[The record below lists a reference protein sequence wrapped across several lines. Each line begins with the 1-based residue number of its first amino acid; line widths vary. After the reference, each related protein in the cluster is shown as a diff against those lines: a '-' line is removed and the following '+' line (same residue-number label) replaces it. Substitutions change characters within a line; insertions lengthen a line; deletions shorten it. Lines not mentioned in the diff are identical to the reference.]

1 MSPSLTTPPVA
12 LSIAGSD
19 CSAGAGLQADLKTF
33 SALGVYGLTVA
44 TCLVAEIPGKVSRI
58 QAAEEGMVEEQL
70 RLLLGAF
77 PVAAIKTGM
86 LWSAPIIRLVARVLS
101 SLPADRRPWLVVD
114 PVMVATSGDA
124 LIEDDAVA
132 AYRDALFPLADV
144 VTPNMDEAGALLG
157 RPIGREDELAVAAR
171 DLALAL
177 GTSVLL
183 KGGHLRGSVATDILQ
198 PREGPAQTFT
208 GPYFHGVSTH
218 GTGCTF
224 SAAMAAG
231 LARGL
236 TLPEAIG
243 GAKSYVSRAIRTLC
257 RWNAVDA
264 LNHSALK

>member
-19 CSAGAGLQADLKTF
+19 CSAGAGLQADLKSF
-33 SALGVYGLTVA
+33 SALGVYGLTVV

-58 QAAEEGMVEEQL
+58 QPADEAMVEDQL
-70 RLLLGAF
+70 RLLLSAF

-86 LWSAPIIRLVARVLS
+86 LWSAPVIRLVARVLS
-101 SLPADRRPWLVVD
+101 AQPAAQRPWLVVD

-144 VTPNMDEAGALLG
+144 ITPNMDEAAVLLG
-157 RPIGREDELAVAAR
+157 RPVGPVDALPAAAR
-171 DLALAL
+171 DLVLAL
-177 GTSVLL
+177 GTAVLL
-183 KGGHLRGSVATDILQ
+183 KGGHLRGTVATDILQ
-198 PREGPAQTFT
+198 LREGPAQSFT

-224 SAAMAAG
+224 SAAIAAG
-231 LARGL
+231 LAKGL
-236 TLPEAIG
+236 SLPEAV
-243 GAKSYVSRAIRTLC
+243 GAAKAYVSGTLRSLC

-264 LNHSALK
+264 LNHSGLP

>member
-12 LSIAGSD
+12 LTIAGSD

-44 TCLVAEIPGKVSRI
+44 TCLVAEVPGKVSRI
-58 QAAEEGMVEEQL
+58 QPADEAMVEDQL

-86 LWSAPIIRLVARVLS
+86 LWSAPIIRLVARVVS
-101 SLPADRRPWLVVD
+101 ALPPDQRPWLVVD

-124 LIEDDAVA
+124 LIEEDAVA
-132 AYRDALFPLADV
+132 AYREALFPLADV
-144 VTPNMDEAGALLG
+144 ITPNLDEAATLLG
-157 RPIGREDELAVAAR
+157 RPVGHPDALAAAAR
-171 DLALAL
+171 DLVLAL
-177 GTSVLL
+177 GTAVLL
-183 KGGHLRGSVATDILQ
+183 KGGHLRGSVATDVLQ

-208 GPYFHGVSTH
+208 GPYFQGISTH

-236 TLPEAIG
+236 SLPEAVG
-243 GAKSYVSRAIRTLC
+243 SAKSYVSGTLRTLC
-257 RWNAVDA
+257 RWNGVDA
-264 LNHSALK
+264 LNHSGLK